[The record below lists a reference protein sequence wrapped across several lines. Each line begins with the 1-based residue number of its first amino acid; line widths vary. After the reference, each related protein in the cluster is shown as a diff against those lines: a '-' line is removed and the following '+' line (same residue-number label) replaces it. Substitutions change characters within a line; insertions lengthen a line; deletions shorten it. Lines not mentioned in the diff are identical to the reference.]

1 MLNLA
6 VEVVGYNVIH
16 YDKQCKTISI
26 YCIIDYGIMDYAFNS
41 SFTNDAGA
49 SAVPEV
55 EVDVG
60 ADVGA
65 GVDSEIRTD
74 FIYDDRRDFSR
85 IYILCKYAGLVFYIT
100 ILVSCYKP
108 IMMAMVCLM
117 FVSTV
122 NSARYEY
129 AHEQRYGTSFSSI
142 AEFESWKQQLYPK
155 SRLVFSLCELGM
167 KIWYSIESFPP
178 RFTVGSFCE
187 MGETILN
194 IHITIIFMIY
204 IFVSI
209 FSIYIL
215 YTSCC
220 YNASHYRTYLSNN
233 HGNRVS
239 PPVTVTVRPLEPVAV
254 SVTVTVSMAV
264 GVGAQ
269 RTDNDEC
276 CICLDN
282 ENTQSWAI
290 LPCGHKFHGLCISQ
304 WVASRHST
312 CPVCRTRIS

>member
-6 VEVVGYNVIH
+6 VEVVGYNVMH
-16 YDKQCKTISI
+16 YDKQCKTISM
-26 YCIIDYGIMDYAFNS
+26 YYIIDYGIMDYAFDS
-41 SFTNDAGA
+41 SFTNDAG
-49 SAVPEV
+49 VT
-55 EVDVG
+55 VDTGVG
-60 ADVGA
+60 ADA
-65 GVDSEIRTD
+65 EIRTD

-100 ILVSCYKP
+100 TLVSCYKP

-117 FVSTV
+117 FASTV

-129 AHEQRYGTSFSSI
+129 AHERRYGTSFSSI
-142 AEFESWKQQLYPK
+142 AEFESWKQQQYPK

-187 MGETILN
+187 MSETILN
-194 IHITIIFMIY
+194 IHIIIIFMIY

-215 YTSCC
+215 YSSCC
-220 YNASHYRTYLSNN
+220 YNTNYSSYTSNN
-233 HGNRVS
+233 RGNRVS

-254 SVTVTVSMAV
+254 SVAVTVSMAV

-312 CPVCRTRIS
+312 CPVCRTRLS